1 MSKKLGYTWYPK
13 DFISDPDVMFMTS
26 SQRGVY
32 RDLLDLAYMNDNLI
46 KYNVQ
51 MLAKYTNSDEET
63 VQSVID
69 IKCIKTDQGYS
80 IPSCEKRMNLAE
92 KNRENG
98 KKGGRPT
105 ENKNPKITQVKPKN
119 NPSNN
124 HEVSE
129 DKTQTER
136 QRERE
141 IEYKREIEIKSEC
154 EIIENPHTQNFSVYS
169 KNPIET
175 LKNNCAGHQNWLT
188 AICKKNSLTFE
199 KVLEWL
205 DSFELHLLG
214 KGITEEHESEFKRYF
229 NSWITSEI
237 RQGRTPKVIP
247 KVTTDQK
254 THEQIAMDVIQ
265 KKYGNI
271 T

>member
-63 VQSVID
+63 VQSVVD
-69 IKCIKTDQGYS
+69 IKCIKTDKGYS

-98 KKGGRPT
+98 KKGGRPK
-105 ENKNPKITQVKPKN
+105 ENNNPNKTQTKPKN

-124 HEVSE
+124 HDVSE
-129 DKTQTER
+129 DKTQIER

-141 IEYKREIEIKSEC
+141 REIEIENKSEC
-154 EIIENPHTQNFSVYS
+154 EIIEKPHTQKFSHYG
-169 KNPIET
+169 KQPIET
-175 LKNNCAGHQNWLT
+175 LKKNCATHHSWLT
-188 AICKKNSLTFE
+188 VICKKNSLNFE
-199 KVLEWL
+199 NVLEWL
-205 DSFELHLLG
+205 DAFESHLLG
-214 KGITEEHESEFKRYF
+214 SGKIEETESEFKRYF
-229 NSWITSEI
+229 NSWVTSEI

-247 KVTTDQK
+247 KVTSEQK
-254 THEQIAMDVIQ
+254 THEQIAMDVIRQ
-265 KKYGNI
+265 KYGNI